1 MINLRR
7 VFSFLVLL
15 SVVLFPVIA
24 LSVQQSTEVKI
35 LGYLEMDGKALEGSQ
50 ITESDVEDIYQAYLD
65 YYGSFDHIFEEPY
78 VKALVIDQILKDR
91 FIEYLSKKEGLSI
104 EEFEEKHSQI
114 TDKDMEEYYDEN
126 RAEIMEEQYVDFD
139 YAVFE
144 TQEEASSFYELA
156 QKLGFQ
162 KALESLPETSTH
174 ETDTYEGLKKSE
186 TGDAF
191 VDILFGDYENK
202 LRLHST
208 ENGNFVFYIR
218 KLNDLST
225 FEQFK
230 DSPLYAEVQSNLS
243 QNKFQKYI
251 EEKINSEKV
260 NYVTA
265 KEYEIWVKIV
275 RGIPAEEIL
284 NHHIKDVFD
293 STGNLTT
300 EEPWTISAILTVIED
315 AKLQDEFSK
324 EYENGIRKLYDL
336 GNKSFLVLARLKQY
350 DNSEKVSIE
359 YNVELSKILISYIE
373 NGDTLSVM
381 QYIYNNIM
389 ELSNLSDSSNPE
401 IRQTALEYLYKMYEA
416 LGDDEAAEVYLEQ
429 LKNENPNYEEE

>member
-1 MINLRR
+1 M
-7 VFSFLVLL
+7 
-15 SVVLFPVIA
+15 
-24 LSVQQSTEVKI
+24 
-35 LGYLEMDGKALEGSQ
+35 
-50 ITESDVEDIYQAYLD
+50 
-65 YYGSFDHIFEEPY
+65 
-78 VKALVIDQILKDR
+78 
-91 FIEYLSKKEGLSI
+91 
-104 EEFEEKHSQI
+104 
-114 TDKDMEEYYDEN
+114 
-126 RAEIMEEQYVDFD
+126 
-139 YAVFE
+139 
-144 TQEEASSFYELA
+144 
-156 QKLGFQ
+156 
-162 KALESLPETSTH
+162 
-174 ETDTYEGLKKSE
+174 
-186 TGDAF
+186 
-191 VDILFGDYENK
+191 
-202 LRLHST
+202 RLHST

-218 KLNDLST
+218 NLNDLST
-225 FEQFK
+225 FEKFK
-230 DSPLYAEVQSNLS
+230 NSPLYAEVQSNLS

-251 EEKINSEKV
+251 EEKVNSEKV
-260 NYVTA
+260 NYVAA
-265 KEYEIWVKIV
+265 KEYEIWAKIV
-275 RGIPAEEIL
+275 RGVPAEEIL
-284 NHHIKDVFD
+284 SQHIKDVFD